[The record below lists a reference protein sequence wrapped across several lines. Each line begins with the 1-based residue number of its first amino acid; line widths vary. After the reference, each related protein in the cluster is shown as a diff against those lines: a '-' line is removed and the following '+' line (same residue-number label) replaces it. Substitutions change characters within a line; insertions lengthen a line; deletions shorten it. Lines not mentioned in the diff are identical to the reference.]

1 MHPNRPNPSQDGK
14 LNSTQVY
21 YSLSNRSTGPK
32 RRSSRPPNGQIH
44 PPHLAAPRA
53 PEPAGLAVDAAH
65 STRKRWAYALV
76 GVLVAITGGLGNSLV
91 IANLVYLQGALGA
104 TTAEMAWLPAAYVMT
119 NVSMNLLLVKFRQQ
133 FGLRAFTEVFLVLY
147 ALVTFGHLFVNDLSS
162 AIAVRAAHGMVGAAL
177 SSLGLYYMIQAFPAK
192 WRMKALVL
200 GLGTAQLALPLARLF
215 SEDLLQI
222 AEWRG
227 LYLFELGMALTCL
240 GCVFLLKL
248 PPGDR
253 FKTFEKLDFLTFA
266 ILATGVALLCAVLSL
281 GRIDWW
287 LEAPWIGIASACSLV
302 LIMAGLAI
310 EHNRSNPLLMT
321 RWLGSGAMI
330 RLALAVVLIRMVL
343 SEQSTGAV
351 GFMQMLNM
359 SNEQMRTLYWV
370 MLAGAIAGL
379 AVSAL
384 TINPAHLLMPLIIS
398 LAFMAV
404 GSVMDS
410 FSSNLTRPQNM
421 YISQFLLGFGG
432 TFFLG
437 PTMVLGTKNVLTN
450 PRKLVSF
457 SVLFGICQ
465 NLGGLIGA
473 ALLGT
478 FQIVREKFH
487 SSMIVEHL
495 TLLDPRV
502 AARVASGGSAYG
514 GVIAD
519 PELRNL
525 MGIRSLATAAT
536 REANVM
542 AYNDVF
548 MLIAIIAILT
558 MIWIFIRSL
567 WLMSTTKAAASAA
580 PPVQPSGAL
589 SS

>member
-1 MHPNRPNPSQDGK
+1 MDKYTPRTWQPHERPSLPGSPSTPLHP
-14 LNSTQVY
+14 T
-21 YSLSNRSTGPK
+21 
-32 RRSSRPPNGQIH
+32 H
-44 PPHLAAPRA
+44 
-53 PEPAGLAVDAAH
+53 
-65 STRKRWAYALV
+65 KRWLYALV
-76 GVLVAITGGLGNSLV
+76 GVLVAITGGLGNALV
-91 IANLVYLQGALGA
+91 IANLQYLQGALGA

-119 NVSMNLLLVKFRQQ
+119 NVCMNLLLVKFRQQ

-147 ALVTFGHLFVNDLSS
+147 ALVTFGHLFVNDLNS

-192 WRMKALVL
+192 WRLKALVL

-227 LYLFELGMALTCL
+227 LYLFELGMALICL

-287 LEAPWIGIASACSLV
+287 LEAPWIGVASACSLV

-310 EHNRSNPLLMT
+310 EHNRANPMLMT
-321 RWLGSGAMI
+321 RWLGSGTMI
-330 RLALAVVLIRMVL
+330 RLALAVILIRMVL

-359 SNEQMRTLYWV
+359 SYQQMHTLYVV

-379 AVSAL
+379 VVSAL
-384 TINPAHLLMPLIIS
+384 TINPAHLLMPLVIS
-398 LAFMAV
+398 LALMAT

-410 FSSNLTRPQNM
+410 FSSNLTRPQNL

-450 PRKLVSF
+450 PRNLVSF
-457 SVLFGICQ
+457 SVMFGICQ

-502 AARVASGGSAYG
+502 AARVQSGGSAYG
-514 GVIAD
+514 GIIAD

-567 WLMSTTKAAASAA
+567 WLMSTTKAAT
-580 PPVQPSGAL
+580 PVQPSGAT
-589 SS
+589 S

>member
-1 MHPNRPNPSQDGK
+1 MDKYTPHTWQPHERPSLPGSPSTPLHP
-14 LNSTQVY
+14 T
-21 YSLSNRSTGPK
+21 
-32 RRSSRPPNGQIH
+32 H
-44 PPHLAAPRA
+44 
-53 PEPAGLAVDAAH
+53 
-65 STRKRWAYALV
+65 KRWLFAMV
-76 GVLVAITGGLGNSLV
+76 GVLVAITGGLGNALV
-91 IANLVYLQGALGA
+91 IANLQYLQGALGA

-119 NVSMNLLLVKFRQQ
+119 NVCMNLLLVKFRQQ

-147 ALVTFGHLFVNDLSS
+147 ALVTFGHLFVNDLNS

-192 WRMKALVL
+192 WRLKALVL

-227 LYLFELGMALTCL
+227 LYLFELGMALICL

-253 FKTFEKLDFLTFA
+253 LKTFEKLDFLTFG

-287 LEAPWIGIASACSLV
+287 LEAPWIGVASACSLV

-310 EHNRSNPLLMT
+310 EHNRANPLLMT
-321 RWLGSGAMI
+321 SWLGSGVMI

-359 SNEQMRTLYWV
+359 SYQQMHTLYVV

-379 AVSAL
+379 VVSAL
-384 TINPAHLLMPLIIS
+384 TINPAHLFMPLIVS
-398 LAFMAV
+398 LALMAV
-404 GSVMDS
+404 GSVIDS
-410 FSSNLTRPQNM
+410 YSNNLTRPANM
-421 YISQFLLGFGG
+421 YFSQFLLAFGG

-437 PTMVLGTKNVLTN
+437 PTMVLGTRNVLTN
-450 PRKLVSF
+450 PRNLVSF

-487 SSMIVEHL
+487 SSNIVEHL

-502 AARVASGGSAYG
+502 AARVQSGGNAVGSM
-514 GVIAD
+514 IAD
-519 PELRNL
+519 HSLRNL
-525 MGIRSLATAAT
+525 QGIRTLATAAT
-536 REANVM
+536 REANVL

-548 MLIAIIAILT
+548 MLIAVIAVLT
-558 MIWIFIRSL
+558 MIWISIRAL
-567 WLMSTTKAAASAA
+567 WLMSTTQAVA
-580 PPVQPSGAL
+580 PAPATPSVPPSGAT

>member
-1 MHPNRPNPSQDGK
+1 MNTYTPHTWEPHERPSLPGSPSTPLHP
-14 LNSTQVY
+14 T
-21 YSLSNRSTGPK
+21 
-32 RRSSRPPNGQIH
+32 H
-44 PPHLAAPRA
+44 
-53 PEPAGLAVDAAH
+53 
-65 STRKRWAYALV
+65 KRWLFAMV
-76 GVLVAITGGLGNSLV
+76 GVLVAITGGLGNALV
-91 IANLVYLQGALGA
+91 IANLQYLQGALGA

-119 NVSMNLLLVKFRQQ
+119 NVCMNLLLVKFRQQ

-192 WRMKALVL
+192 WRLKALVL

-227 LYLFELGMALTCL
+227 LYLFELGLALICL

-253 FKTFEKLDFLTFA
+253 FKTFEKLDFLIFA

-287 LEAPWIGIASACSLV
+287 LEAPWIGVASACSLV

-310 EHNRSNPLLMT
+310 EHNRSNPMLMT
-321 RWLGSGAMI
+321 RWLGSGTMI

-359 SNEQMRTLYWV
+359 SYQQMHTLYVV

-379 AVSAL
+379 VVSAL
-384 TINPAHLLMPLIIS
+384 TINPAHLLMPLVIS
-398 LAFMAV
+398 LALMAT

-410 FSSNLTRPQNM
+410 FSSNLTRPQNL

-450 PRKLVSF
+450 PRNLVSF
-457 SVLFGICQ
+457 SVMFGICQ
-465 NLGGLIGA
+465 NLGGLMGA

-478 FQIVREKFH
+478 FQIVREKYH

-502 AARVASGGSAYG
+502 AARVQSGGSAYG
-514 GVIAD
+514 GIVAD

-558 MIWIFIRSL
+558 MSWIFIRSL
-567 WLMSTTKAAASAA
+567 WLMSTTKAATT
-580 PPVQPSGAL
+580 PVQPSGAP
-589 SS
+589 S

>member
-1 MHPNRPNPSQDGK
+1 MDKYTPHTWQPHERPSLPGSPSTPLHP
-14 LNSTQVY
+14 T
-21 YSLSNRSTGPK
+21 
-32 RRSSRPPNGQIH
+32 H
-44 PPHLAAPRA
+44 
-53 PEPAGLAVDAAH
+53 
-65 STRKRWAYALV
+65 KRWLFALV
-76 GVLVAITGGLGNSLV
+76 GVLVAITGGLGNALV
-91 IANLVYLQGALGA
+91 IANLQYLQGALGA

-119 NVSMNLLLVKFRQQ
+119 NVCMNLLLVKFRQQ

-147 ALVTFGHLFVNDLSS
+147 ALVTFGHLFVNDLNS

-192 WRMKALVL
+192 WRLKALVL

-227 LYLFELGMALTCL
+227 LYLFELGLALICL

-266 ILATGVALLCAVLSL
+266 ILATGVALLCVVLSL

-302 LIMAGLAI
+302 LIMSGLAI
-310 EHNRSNPLLMT
+310 EHNRANPMLMT
-321 RWLGSGAMI
+321 RWLGSGTMI
-330 RLALAVVLIRMVL
+330 RLALAVILIRMVL

-359 SNEQMRTLYWV
+359 SYQQMHTLYVV

-379 AVSAL
+379 VVSAL

-398 LAFMAV
+398 LALMAT

-410 FSSNLTRPQNM
+410 FSSNLTRPQNL

-450 PRKLVSF
+450 PRNLVSF
-457 SVLFGICQ
+457 SVMFGICQ

-478 FQIVREKFH
+478 FQIVREKYH
-487 SSMIVEHL
+487 SSMITEHL

-502 AARVASGGSAYG
+502 AARVQSGGSAYG
-514 GVIAD
+514 GIVAD

-567 WLMSTTKAAASAA
+567 WLMSTTKAAT
-580 PPVQPSGAL
+580 PPVQPVGA

>member
-1 MHPNRPNPSQDGK
+1 MDKYTPRTWQPHERPALPGSPSTPLHP
-14 LNSTQVY
+14 T
-21 YSLSNRSTGPK
+21 
-32 RRSSRPPNGQIH
+32 H
-44 PPHLAAPRA
+44 
-53 PEPAGLAVDAAH
+53 
-65 STRKRWAYALV
+65 KRWLFALV

-91 IANLVYLQGALGA
+91 IANLQYLQGVLGA

-119 NVSMNLLLVKFRQQ
+119 NVCMNLLLVKFRQQ

-147 ALVTFGHLFVNDLSS
+147 ALVTFGHLFVNDLNS

-192 WRMKALVL
+192 WRLKALVL

-227 LYLFELGMALTCL
+227 LYLFELGLALICL

-253 FKTFEKLDFLTFA
+253 FKTFEALDFLTFA
-266 ILATGVALLCAVLSL
+266 ILSSGVALLCAVLSL

-287 LEAPWIGIASACSLV
+287 LEAPWIGVVSACSLV
-302 LIMAGLAI
+302 LIMTGLAI
-310 EHNRSNPLLMT
+310 EHNRANPLLMT

-330 RLALAVVLIRMVL
+330 RLALAVILIRMVL

-359 SNEQMRTLYWV
+359 SYEQMHTLYVV
-370 MLAGAIAGL
+370 MLAGALAGL

-384 TINPAHLLMPLIIS
+384 TINPAHLLMPLVIS
-398 LAFMAV
+398 LALMAV

-410 FSSNLTRPQNM
+410 FSSNLTRPQNL

-450 PRKLVSF
+450 PRNLVSF
-457 SVLFGICQ
+457 SVMFGICQ

-478 FQIVREKFH
+478 FQVMREKFH

-502 AARVASGGSAYG
+502 AARVQSGGSAYG
-514 GVIAD
+514 GIVAD
-519 PELRNL
+519 PDLRNL

-548 MLIAIIAILT
+548 MLIAIIAMLT
-558 MIWIFIRSL
+558 MLWIFTRSL
-567 WLMSTTKAAASAA
+567 WLISTTKPAATS
-580 PPVQPSGAL
+580 VQPSGT
-589 SS
+589 SQ

>member
-1 MHPNRPNPSQDGK
+1 MDKYTPHTWQPHERPSLPGSPSTPLHP
-14 LNSTQVY
+14 T
-21 YSLSNRSTGPK
+21 
-32 RRSSRPPNGQIH
+32 H
-44 PPHLAAPRA
+44 
-53 PEPAGLAVDAAH
+53 
-65 STRKRWAYALV
+65 KRWLFALV
-76 GVLVAITGGLGNSLV
+76 GVLVAITGGLGNALV
-91 IANLVYLQGALGA
+91 IANLQYLQGALGA

-119 NVSMNLLLVKFRQQ
+119 NVCMNLLLVKFRQQ

-147 ALVTFGHLFVNDLSS
+147 ALVTFGHLFVNDLNS

-192 WRMKALVL
+192 WRLKALVL

-227 LYLFELGMALTCL
+227 LYLFELGLALICL

-310 EHNRSNPLLMT
+310 EHNRANPMLMT
-321 RWLGSGAMI
+321 RWLGSGTMI
-330 RLALAVVLIRMVL
+330 RLALAVILIRMVL

-359 SNEQMRTLYWV
+359 SYQQMHTLYVV

-379 AVSAL
+379 VVSAL

-398 LAFMAV
+398 LALMAT

-410 FSSNLTRPQNM
+410 FSSNLTRPQNL

-437 PTMVLGTKNVLTN
+437 PTMVLGTRNVLTN
-450 PRKLVSF
+450 PRNLVSF
-457 SVLFGICQ
+457 SVMFGICQ

-478 FQIVREKFH
+478 FQIVREKYH

-502 AARVASGGSAYG
+502 AARVQSGGSAYG
-514 GVIAD
+514 GIVAD

-567 WLMSTTKAAASAA
+567 WLMSTTKAAT
-580 PPVQPSGAL
+580 PPVQPVGA

>member
-1 MHPNRPNPSQDGK
+1 MDKYTPHTWQPHERPSLPGSPSTPLHP
-14 LNSTQVY
+14 
-21 YSLSNRSTGPK
+21 
-32 RRSSRPPNGQIH
+32 
-44 PPHLAAPRA
+44 
-53 PEPAGLAVDAAH
+53 
-65 STRKRWAYALV
+65 TRKRWLFALV
-76 GVLVAITGGLGNSLV
+76 GVLVAITGGLGNALV
-91 IANLVYLQGALGA
+91 IANLQYLQGALSA

-119 NVSMNLLLVKFRQQ
+119 NVCMNLLLVKFRQQ

-147 ALVTFGHLFVNDLSS
+147 ALVTFGHLFVNDLNS

-192 WRMKALVL
+192 WRLKALVL

-227 LYLFELGMALTCL
+227 LYLFELGLALICL

-266 ILATGVALLCAVLSL
+266 ILASGVALLCAVLSL

-287 LEAPWIGIASACSLV
+287 LEAPWIGVASACSLV

-310 EHNRSNPLLMT
+310 EHNRSNPMLMT
-321 RWLGSGAMI
+321 RWLGSGVMI

-359 SNEQMRTLYWV
+359 SYQQMHTLYVV

-379 AVSAL
+379 VVSAL

-398 LAFMAV
+398 LALMAT

-410 FSSNLTRPQNM
+410 FSSNLTRPQNL

-450 PRKLVSF
+450 PRNLVSF
-457 SVLFGICQ
+457 SVMFGICQ

-478 FQIVREKFH
+478 FQIVREKYH

-495 TLLDPRV
+495 TLIDPLV
-502 AARVASGGSAYG
+502 AARVQSGGAAYG
-514 GVIAD
+514 KIVAD

-558 MIWIFIRSL
+558 MLWIFTRSL
-567 WLMSTTKAAASAA
+567 WLMSTTKAI
-580 PPVQPSGAL
+580 PPVQPSGAT
-589 SS
+589 S

>member
-1 MHPNRPNPSQDGK
+1 MDS
-14 LNSTQVY
+14 Y
-21 YSLSNRSTGPK
+21 
-32 RRSSRPPNGQIH
+32 
-44 PPHLAAPRA
+44 APRNWQ
-53 PEPAGLAVDAAH
+53 PHEKPSLPGSP
-65 STRKRWAYALV
+65 STPLHPTHKRLAYALV
-76 GVLVAITGGLGNSLV
+76 GLLVAITGGLGNSLV
-91 IANLVYLQGALGA
+91 IANLPYLQGALGA

-177 SSLGLYYMIQAFPAK
+177 SSLGLYYMVQAFPAK

-200 GLGTAQLALPLARLF
+200 GLGASQLALPLARLF

-227 LYLFELGMALTCL
+227 LYLFELGLALASL

-253 FKTFEKLDFLTFA
+253 FRTFEKLDFLTFA
-266 ILATGVALLCAVLSL
+266 ILASGVALLCAVLSL

-287 LEAPWIGIASACSLV
+287 LEAPWIGYASAGAIV
-302 LIMAGLAI
+302 LILAGLAI
-310 EHNRSNPLLMT
+310 EHNRSNPMLMT

-330 RLALAVVLIRMVL
+330 RLALAVILIRMVL

-351 GFMQMLNM
+351 GFLQALNM
-359 SNEQMRTLYWV
+359 SSQQMRLLYGV
-370 MLAGAIAGL
+370 MLLGSIAGL
-379 AVSAL
+379 ATSAL
-384 TINPAHLLMPLIIS
+384 TINPAHLLMPLVIS
-398 LAFMAV
+398 LALMAV

-410 FSSNLTRPQNM
+410 FSSNLTRPANM
-421 YISQFLLGFGG
+421 YVSQFLLAFGG

-437 PTMVLGTKNVLTN
+437 PTMVLGTRNVLTN
-450 PRKLVSF
+450 PRNLVSF

-465 NLGGLIGA
+465 NLGGLIGS

-478 FQIVREKFH
+478 FQIVREKYH
-487 SSMIVEHL
+487 SSHIVEQL
-495 TLLDPRV
+495 VLMDPRV
-502 AARVASGGSAYG
+502 LGRVQSGGAAVG
-514 GVIAD
+514 RVIAD
-519 PELRNL
+519 PQARELQ
-525 MGIRSLATAAT
+525 GIRSLASAAT
-536 REANVM
+536 REANVL

-548 MLIAIIAILT
+548 MLIAVIAVLT

-567 WLMSTTKAAASAA
+567 WLMSTTKAVA
-580 PPVQPSGAL
+580 PATPAPTPVQPSGAI

>member
-1 MHPNRPNPSQDGK
+1 MDKYTPRTWQPHERPALPGSPSTPLHP
-14 LNSTQVY
+14 T
-21 YSLSNRSTGPK
+21 
-32 RRSSRPPNGQIH
+32 H
-44 PPHLAAPRA
+44 
-53 PEPAGLAVDAAH
+53 
-65 STRKRWAYALV
+65 KRWLYALV

-91 IANLVYLQGALGA
+91 IANLQYLQGVLGA

-119 NVSMNLLLVKFRQQ
+119 NVCMNLLLVKFRQQ

-147 ALVTFGHLFVNDLSS
+147 ALVTFGHLFVNDLNS

-192 WRMKALVL
+192 WRLKALVL

-227 LYLFELGMALTCL
+227 LYLFELGLALICL

-253 FKTFEKLDFLTFA
+253 FKTFEALDFLTFA
-266 ILATGVALLCAVLSL
+266 ILSSGVALLCAVLSL

-287 LEAPWIGIASACSLV
+287 LEAPWIGVASACSLV
-302 LIMAGLAI
+302 LIMTGLAI
-310 EHNRSNPLLMT
+310 EHNRANPMLMT

-330 RLALAVVLIRMVL
+330 RLALAVILIRMVL

-351 GFMQMLNM
+351 GFMQMPNM
-359 SNEQMRTLYWV
+359 SYEQMHTLYVV

-384 TINPAHLLMPLIIS
+384 TINPAHLLMPLVIS
-398 LAFMAV
+398 LALMAV

-410 FSSNLTRPQNM
+410 FSSNLTRPQNL

-450 PRKLVSF
+450 PRNLVSF
-457 SVLFGICQ
+457 SVMFGICQ

-478 FQIVREKFH
+478 FQVVREKFH

-495 TLLDPRV
+495 SLLDPRV
-502 AARVASGGSAYG
+502 AARVQSGGSAYG
-514 GVIAD
+514 GIVAD

-558 MIWIFIRSL
+558 MLWIFTRSL
-567 WLMSTTKAAASAA
+567 WLLSTTKPAATS
-580 PPVQPSGAL
+580 VQPSGT
-589 SS
+589 SQ

>member
-1 MHPNRPNPSQDGK
+1 MDKYTPRTWQPHERPSLPGSPSTPLHP
-14 LNSTQVY
+14 TY
-21 YSLSNRSTGPK
+21 
-32 RRSSRPPNGQIH
+32 
-44 PPHLAAPRA
+44 
-53 PEPAGLAVDAAH
+53 
-65 STRKRWAYALV
+65 KRWLFAMV

-91 IANLVYLQGALGA
+91 IANLQYLQGALGA

-119 NVSMNLLLVKFRQQ
+119 NVCMNLLLVKFRQQ

-147 ALVTFGHLFVNDLSS
+147 ALVTFGHLFVNDLNS

-227 LYLFELGMALTCL
+227 LYLFELGLALICL

-266 ILATGVALLCAVLSL
+266 ILASGVALLCAVLSL

-310 EHNRSNPLLMT
+310 EHNRANPLLMT
-321 RWLGSGAMI
+321 RWLGSGVMI

-351 GFMQMLNM
+351 GFMQVLNM
-359 SNEQMRTLYWV
+359 SYEQMHTLYVV
-370 MLAGAIAGL
+370 MLAGAISGL
-379 AVSAL
+379 VVSAF

-398 LAFMAV
+398 LALMAT

-410 FSSNLTRPQNM
+410 FSNNLTRPQNL
-421 YISQFLLGFGG
+421 YVSQFLLGFGG

-437 PTMVLGTKNVLTN
+437 PTMVLGTRNVLTN
-450 PRKLVSF
+450 PRNLVSF
-457 SVLFGICQ
+457 SVMFGICQ

-478 FQIVREKFH
+478 FQVVREKYH

-502 AARVASGGSAYG
+502 AARVQSGGSAYG
-514 GVIAD
+514 GLVAD

-558 MIWIFIRSL
+558 MLWIFIRSL
-567 WLMSTTKAAASAA
+567 WLMSTTKAAT
-580 PPVQPSGAL
+580 PPVQSSGVT
-589 SS
+589 S

>member
-1 MHPNRPNPSQDGK
+1 MDKYTPRTWQPHERPALPGSPSTPLHP
-14 LNSTQVY
+14 T
-21 YSLSNRSTGPK
+21 
-32 RRSSRPPNGQIH
+32 H
-44 PPHLAAPRA
+44 
-53 PEPAGLAVDAAH
+53 
-65 STRKRWAYALV
+65 KRWLYALV

-91 IANLVYLQGALGA
+91 IANLQYLQGALGA

-119 NVSMNLLLVKFRQQ
+119 NVCMNLLLVKFRQQ

-147 ALVTFGHLFVNDLSS
+147 ALVTFGHLFVNDLNS

-192 WRMKALVL
+192 WRLKALVL

-227 LYLFELGMALTCL
+227 LYLFELGMALICL

-266 ILATGVALLCAVLSL
+266 ILASGVALLCAVLSL

-287 LEAPWIGIASACSLV
+287 LEAPWIGVASACSLV
-302 LIMAGLAI
+302 LIMTGLAI
-310 EHNRSNPLLMT
+310 EHNRANPLLMT
-321 RWLGSGAMI
+321 RWLGSGTMI
-330 RLALAVVLIRMVL
+330 RLALAVILIRMVL

-359 SNEQMRTLYWV
+359 SYQQMHTLYVV
-370 MLAGAIAGL
+370 MLAGAVAGL
-379 AVSAL
+379 VVSAL
-384 TINPAHLLMPLIIS
+384 TINPAHLLMPLVIS
-398 LAFMAV
+398 LALMAT

-410 FSSNLTRPQNM
+410 FSSNLTRPQNL

-437 PTMVLGTKNVLTN
+437 PTMVLGTKNVLSN
-450 PRKLVSF
+450 PRNLVSF
-457 SVLFGICQ
+457 SVMFGICQ

-478 FQIVREKFH
+478 FQVVREKFH

-502 AARVASGGSAYG
+502 AARVQSGGAAYG
-514 GVIAD
+514 GIVAD
-519 PELRNL
+519 PDLRNL

-548 MLIAIIAILT
+548 MLIAVIAVLT
-558 MIWIFIRSL
+558 MIWISIRAL
-567 WLMSTTKAAASAA
+567 WLMSTTQAVA
-580 PPVQPSGAL
+580 PVPATSSVQPSGAT

>member
-1 MHPNRPNPSQDGK
+1 MNNYTPRTWQPHERPSLPGSPSTPLHP
-14 LNSTQVY
+14 T
-21 YSLSNRSTGPK
+21 
-32 RRSSRPPNGQIH
+32 H
-44 PPHLAAPRA
+44 
-53 PEPAGLAVDAAH
+53 
-65 STRKRWAYALV
+65 KRWLFALV
-76 GVLVAITGGLGNSLV
+76 GVLVAITGGLGNALV
-91 IANLVYLQGALGA
+91 IANLQYLQGALGA

-119 NVSMNLLLVKFRQQ
+119 NVCMNLLLVKFRQQ

-192 WRMKALVL
+192 WRLKALVL

-227 LYLFELGMALTCL
+227 LYLFELGMALICL

-287 LEAPWIGIASACSLV
+287 LEAPWIGVASACSLV

-310 EHNRSNPLLMT
+310 EHNRANPMLMT
-321 RWLGSGAMI
+321 RWLGSGVMI
-330 RLALAVVLIRMVL
+330 RLALAVILIRMVL

-359 SNEQMRTLYWV
+359 SYQQMHTLYVV

-384 TINPAHLLMPLIIS
+384 TINPAHLLMPLVIS
-398 LAFMAV
+398 LALMAT

-410 FSSNLTRPQNM
+410 FSSNLTRPQNL

-450 PRKLVSF
+450 PRNLVSF
-457 SVLFGICQ
+457 SVMFGICQ
-465 NLGGLIGA
+465 NLGGLMGA

-495 TLLDPRV
+495 SLLDPRV
-502 AARVASGGSAYG
+502 AARVQSGGSAYG
-514 GVIAD
+514 GIVAD

-548 MLIAIIAILT
+548 MLIAIIAMLT
-558 MIWIFIRSL
+558 MLWIFTRSL
-567 WLMSTTKAAASAA
+567 WLLSTTKPAATS
-580 PPVQPSGAL
+580 VQPSGT
-589 SS
+589 SQ

>member
-1 MHPNRPNPSQDGK
+1 MDKYTPHTWQPHERPSLPGSPSTPLHP
-14 LNSTQVY
+14 T
-21 YSLSNRSTGPK
+21 
-32 RRSSRPPNGQIH
+32 H
-44 PPHLAAPRA
+44 
-53 PEPAGLAVDAAH
+53 
-65 STRKRWAYALV
+65 KRWLFALV
-76 GVLVAITGGLGNSLV
+76 GVLVAITGGLGNALV
-91 IANLVYLQGALGA
+91 IANLQYLQGALGA

-119 NVSMNLLLVKFRQQ
+119 NVCMNLLLVKFRQQ

-192 WRMKALVL
+192 WRLKALVL

-227 LYLFELGMALTCL
+227 LYLFELGLALICL

-266 ILATGVALLCAVLSL
+266 ILASGVALLCAVLSL

-287 LEAPWIGIASACSLV
+287 LEAPWIGVASACSLV

-310 EHNRSNPLLMT
+310 EHNRSNPMLMT
-321 RWLGSGAMI
+321 RWLGSGVMI

-359 SNEQMRTLYWV
+359 SYQQMHTLYVV

-379 AVSAL
+379 VVSAL

-398 LAFMAV
+398 LALMAT

-410 FSSNLTRPQNM
+410 FSSNLTRPQNL

-450 PRKLVSF
+450 PRNLVSF
-457 SVLFGICQ
+457 SVMFGICQ

-478 FQIVREKFH
+478 FQIVREKYH

-495 TLLDPRV
+495 TLIDPRV
-502 AARVASGGSAYG
+502 AARVQSSGSAYG
-514 GVIAD
+514 GIVAD

-558 MIWIFIRSL
+558 MLWIFTRSL
-567 WLMSTTKAAASAA
+567 WLMSTTKAT
-580 PPVQPSGAL
+580 PPVQPSGAT
-589 SS
+589 S

>member
-1 MHPNRPNPSQDGK
+1 MDK
-14 LNSTQVY
+14 YT
-21 YSLSNRSTGPK
+21 
-32 RRSSRPPNGQIH
+32 
-44 PPHLAAPRA
+44 PRA
-53 PEPAGLAVDAAH
+53 WQPHERPSLPGSP
-65 STRKRWAYALV
+65 STPWHPTYKRWLFAMV

-91 IANLVYLQGALGA
+91 IANLQYLQGALGA

-119 NVSMNLLLVKFRQQ
+119 NVCMNLLLVKFRQQ

-147 ALVTFGHLFVNDLSS
+147 ALVTFGHLFVNDLNS

-192 WRMKALVL
+192 WRLKALVL

-227 LYLFELGMALTCL
+227 LYLFELGLALICL

-266 ILATGVALLCAVLSL
+266 ILSSGVALLCAVLSL

-287 LEAPWIGIASACSLV
+287 LEVPWIGVASACSLV

-310 EHNRSNPLLMT
+310 EHNRANPMLMT
-321 RWLGSGAMI
+321 RWLGSGTMI
-330 RLALAVVLIRMVL
+330 RLALAVILIRMVL

-359 SNEQMRTLYWV
+359 SYQQMHTLYVV
-370 MLAGAIAGL
+370 MLAGAISGL
-379 AVSAL
+379 VVSAL
-384 TINPAHLLMPLIIS
+384 TINPAHLLMPLVIS
-398 LAFMAV
+398 LALMAT

-410 FSSNLTRPQNM
+410 FSSNLTRPENL
-421 YISQFLLGFGG
+421 YVSQFLLGFGG

-437 PTMVLGTKNVLTN
+437 PTMVLGTKNVLAN
-450 PRKLVSF
+450 PRNLVSF
-457 SVLFGICQ
+457 SVMFGICQ

-478 FQIVREKFH
+478 FQVVREKYH

-495 TLLDPRV
+495 SLIDPRV
-502 AARVASGGSAYG
+502 AARVQSGGSAYG
-514 GVIAD
+514 GLVAD

-548 MLIAIIAILT
+548 MLIAIIAMLT
-558 MIWIFIRSL
+558 MTWIFIRSL
-567 WLMSTTKAAASAA
+567 WLMSTTKTAT
-580 PPVQPSGAL
+580 PVQPSGAT
-589 SS
+589 S

>member
-1 MHPNRPNPSQDGK
+1 MDHYAPRNWQPHERPSLPGSPSTPLHP
-14 LNSTQVY
+14 T
-21 YSLSNRSTGPK
+21 PK
-32 RRSSRPPNGQIH
+32 R
-44 PPHLAAPRA
+44 L
-53 PEPAGLAVDAAH
+53 
-65 STRKRWAYALV
+65 AYALV
-76 GVLVAITGGLGNSLV
+76 GLLVALTGGLGNALV
-91 IANLVYLQGALGA
+91 VANLPYLQGALGA

-177 SSLGLYYMIQAFPAK
+177 SSLGLYYMVQAFPAK

-200 GLGTAQLALPLARLF
+200 GLGTSQLALPLARLF

-227 LYLFELGMALTCL
+227 LYLFELGMALTSL
-240 GCVFLLKL
+240 GCVFMLKL

-266 ILATGVALLCAVLSL
+266 LLAGGVALLCAVLSL

-287 LEAPWIGIASACSLV
+287 LEAPWIGVASAGSIV

-310 EHNRSNPLLMT
+310 EHNRSNPMLMT
-321 RWLGSGAMI
+321 RWLGSGVMI
-330 RLALAVVLIRMVL
+330 RLALAVILIRMVL
-343 SEQSTGAV
+343 TEQSTGAV
-351 GFMQMLNM
+351 GLLQTLNLGSQQMH
-359 SNEQMRTLYWV
+359 SLYVV
-370 MLAGAIAGL
+370 MLVGSVAGL
-379 AVSAL
+379 ATSAL
-384 TINPAHLLMPLIIS
+384 TINPSHLLMPLIIS
-398 LAFMAV
+398 LALMAT

-410 FSSNLTRPQNM
+410 FSTNLTRPENM
-421 YISQFLLGFGG
+421 YLSQFLLAFGG

-437 PTMVLGTKNVLTN
+437 PTMVLGTRNVLTN
-450 PRKLVSF
+450 PRNLVSF

-478 FQIVREKFH
+478 FQIAREKFH
-487 SSMIVEHL
+487 SSHIVERL
-495 TLLDPRV
+495 TLVDPQ
-502 AARVASGGSAYG
+502 VASRVQGSSASY
-514 GVIAD
+514 VSSIAD
-519 PELRNL
+519 PSARTTQ
-525 MGIRSLATAAT
+525 GIRSLAAAAT

-548 MLIAIIAILT
+548 MLIAVIAMLT
-558 MIWIFIRSL
+558 MLWIFIRSL
-567 WLMSTTKAAASAA
+567 WLLSTTKAVASAPA
-580 PPVQPSGAL
+580 SPTSVPSSGA
-589 SS
+589 SSS

>member
-1 MHPNRPNPSQDGK
+1 MDKYTPHDWQPHERPSLPGSPSTP
-14 LNSTQVY
+14 LHAT
-21 YSLSNRSTGPK
+21 P
-32 RRSSRPPNGQIH
+32 
-44 PPHLAAPRA
+44 
-53 PEPAGLAVDAAH
+53 
-65 STRKRWAYALV
+65 KRWAFALV
-76 GVLVAITGGLGNSLV
+76 GILVAITGGLGNALV
-91 IANLVYLQGALGA
+91 VANLPYLQGALGA

-119 NVSMNLLLVKFRQQ
+119 NVCMNLLLVKFRQQ

-177 SSLGLYYMIQAFPAK
+177 SSLGLYYMVQAFPAK
-192 WRMKALVL
+192 WRLKALVL
-200 GLGTAQLALPLARLF
+200 GLGTSQLALPLARLF

-253 FKTFEKLDFLTFA
+253 FRTFEKLDFLTFA
-266 ILATGVALLCAVLSL
+266 LLASGVALLCAVLSL

-287 LEAPWIGIASACSLV
+287 LEAPWIGVASAASIV

-310 EHNRSNPLLMT
+310 EHNRSNPMLMT

-330 RLALAVVLIRMVL
+330 RLALAVILIRMVL

-351 GFMQMLNM
+351 GFLQALNM
-359 SNEQMRTLYWV
+359 SSEQMRTLYLV

-379 AVSAL
+379 ATSAL
-384 TINPAHLLMPLIIS
+384 TINPAHLFMPLVIS
-398 LAFMAV
+398 LALMAT

-410 FSSNLTRPQNM
+410 FSSNITRPQQM
-421 YISQFLLGFGG
+421 YFSQFLLGFGG

-437 PTMVLGTKNVLTN
+437 PTMVLGTRNVLTN
-450 PRKLVSF
+450 PRNLVSF

-478 FQIVREKFH
+478 FQIVREKLH
-487 SSMIVEHL
+487 SSLIVEHL
-495 TLLDPRV
+495 TLMDPRV
-502 AARVASGGSAYG
+502 AARVQSGGSAYG
-514 GVIAD
+514 PVIAD

-548 MLIAIIAILT
+548 MLIAIIAVLT

-567 WLMSTTKAAASAA
+567 WLMSTTRAAT
-580 PPVQPSGAL
+580 PVQPSGV
-589 SS
+589 SSR